1 MITSTIRIP
10 EKMIN
15 DVLIGDVLNVQ
26 VRVFQI
32 DYDTFPDGIDFA
44 TREPKRFFNV
54 FGETQKVTIR
64 DTEPES
70 KETKCLK
77 ELEHMAKK

>member
-15 DVLIGDVLNVQ
+15 DVMIGDVLNVQ

-32 DYDTFPDGIDFA
+32 DYDTFPDGIDYT

-64 DTEPES
+64 DTPEA
-70 KETKCLK
+70 KETECLK
-77 ELEHMAKK
+77 DLEHMAIK